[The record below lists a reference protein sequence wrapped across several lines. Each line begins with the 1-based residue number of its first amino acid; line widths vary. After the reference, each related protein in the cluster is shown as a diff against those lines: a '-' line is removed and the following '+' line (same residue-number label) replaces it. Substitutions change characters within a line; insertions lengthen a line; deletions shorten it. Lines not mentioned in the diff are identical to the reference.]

1 MTASRAILTRFLQD
15 EQGVTAIEYG
25 LIGSLIV
32 LAIVASV
39 GLLGT
44 SVTNMYQQIQTKVA
58 AALG

>member
-1 MTASRAILTRFLQD
+1 MTAMRAILTDFLQD
-15 EQGVTAIEYG
+15 ERGVTAIEYA

-44 SVTNMYQQIQTKVA
+44 SVSSMYQQIQTKVA